1 MTDSSGGAR
10 TVRGSLGAAASRTVP
25 SGGRE
30 RPRGAAVGRRR
41 VLAVSATLLPLL
53 ATASCGEPDPL
64 TGPPPPS
71 PEVRTLKAS
80 IATERALVGA
90 YTRVLAAHPA
100 LSGSLRPLLSQH
112 EDHLAQLRGRLI
124 EPPRASASPS
134 PTASSTPSAG
144 QRLPGTAGG
153 AVTFLEGMERD
164 AAAAGVRRLA
174 RLTPSL
180 AQLLASI
187 AASETTHAA
196 ALSSLRPA

>member
-1 MTDSSGGAR
+1 
-10 TVRGSLGAAASRTVP
+10 VRGSLGATAARTVP

-41 VLAVSATLLPLL
+41 VLTVSATLLPLL
-53 ATASCGEPDPL
+53 ATASCGEPNPL

-71 PEVRTLKAS
+71 PQVRTLQAA
-80 IATERALVGA
+80 IAAERALVGA

-100 LSGSLRPLLSQH
+100 LSGSLRPLLTQH

-124 EPPRASASPS
+124 EPPRAAASPS
-134 PTASSTPSAG
+134 ASARPGHSPA
-144 QRLPGTAGG
+144 QRLPATAGG
-153 AVTFLEGMERD
+153 AVTFLEDMERS

-174 RLTPSL
+174 HVTPSL

-187 AASETTHAA
+187 AASEATHAA
-196 ALSSLRPA
+196 ALSALRPAGGA